1 MRRATA
7 LFVPVSATLHTGDCD
22 KVACNGECDNFWNLP
37 APGKCDRQVR
47 CYTSSCDSSKQ
58 ASATWVPRR
67 AAANRRRVSGTCPKK
82 DRNRLGRFGV
92 CPGDRT
98 FHLVIS
104 GNAFYVFF
112 KFTFCLHKKRKL
124 PNVKNRKRKRKGKSK
139 KHEVI
144 YFYLI
149 VKSSLKRERK
159 CKGKK
164 RKSFT

>member
-1 MRRATA
+1 MQHFLNLTDDGRVRRATA
-7 LFVPVSATLHTGDCD
+7 LFVPLSATLHTGDCD
-22 KVACNGECDNFWNLP
+22 KVACNGECDNFWNLA

-58 ASATWVPRR
+58 ASVTWVPRR
-67 AAANRRRVSGTCPKK
+67 AAANRRRVSGTYPKK

-112 KFTFCLHKKRKL
+112 KFTFCLHKKRKIAKRQKIENV
-124 PNVKNRKRKRKGKSK
+124 NVKVKVKNVK
-139 KHEVI
+139 
-144 YFYLI
+144 YFT
-149 VKSSLKRERK
+149 
-159 CKGKK
+159 
-164 RKSFT
+164 FTKL

>member
-67 AAANRRRVSGTCPKK
+67 AAANRRRVSGTCSKK
-82 DRNRLGRFGV
+82 DQNRLGRFGV

-104 GNAFYVFF
+104 GNAFYVFLSSRF
-112 KFTFCLHKKRKL
+112 VYIK
-124 PNVKNRKRKRKGKSK
+124 NVSCQTSKNRKRKRKGKSK
-139 KHEVI
+139 KHEVF
-144 YFYLI
+144 YFYKI

-159 CKGKK
+159 RKGKK